1 MNEVPEEGRDATGK
15 RRAHGVPPRN
25 LLAGRPGSVCV
36 HSSAVGLGL
45 SQTSDGRYKRC
56 KRGIRRVSHAVVV
69 RLVLCKTASYWAILR
84 LLTQPPAK
92 ARDGG
97 ERRERSERRGVP
109 PEPVRGGGRE
119 WWVREDGTAA
129 DGRRATAGEREAVRS
144 AEAVPSA
151 GWRSVARALAAE
163 EGCSHR

>member
-1 MNEVPEEGRDATGK
+1 VTDAPEERRGTTGEGRATDPLRGN
-15 RRAHGVPPRN
+15 R
-25 LLAGRPGSVCV
+25 LSWETGSVRAF
-36 HSSAVGLGL
+36 SSAVRLGF
-45 SQTSDGRYKRC
+45 SSEARRSD
-56 KRGIRRVSHAVVV
+56 
-69 RLVLCKTASYWAILR
+69 SYVIHFEAPESGQSTL
-84 LLTQPPAK
+84 PPAK

-109 PEPVRGGGRE
+109 PEPVRGGGRV
-119 WWVREDGTAA
+119 WRVREDGIAA
-129 DGRRATAGEREAVRS
+129 DGRRPTAGEREAVRS